1 MPKINQ
7 LSFEVANLIA
17 AGEVVERP
25 ASVVKELLENAIDA
39 GADTVTV
46 EIKRGGVALIR
57 VADNG
62 VGMTEEDLPLAIRRH
77 ATSKIAEAA
86 DLDSIATLGFR
97 GEALAATAAVSTLTI
112 ITKTKDAPIGTV
124 LTAVG
129 GEVQEISEVGCAD
142 GTTVTVEELFANVP
156 ARRKF
161 LKKDVTE
168 TAAVTA
174 VVEKIAIS
182 RPDIALRY
190 ITDGTVRF
198 ATAGDG
204 VLIHTLHALYG
215 RELASRLLSVSGE
228 LGGISVSGFVGRP
241 DNARANRN
249 MQNFFINGRFVK
261 SKTVGA
267 AVERAFTSYMAPERF
282 PVAILFLTLPHFS
295 VDVNV
300 HPAKL
305 EVKFENERTVFEAV
319 YYAVRTAL
327 EECVSRPEL
336 GLDKRTKAGRDFSLA
351 HSFETPQRAEQ
362 IAIPTAPQKET
373 VAPVREEPPVSIP
386 PRPAPAPLRPT
397 PDIPPVSVAARE
409 STRQGATLSAEDSLA
424 ICEKYAA
431 SAQDQPGSETAST
444 PPAPPAA
451 KTPASPET
459 EAPSMDVSI
468 PPASA
473 EVPQAQPAAE
483 RVRVPLPEYRILGT
497 AFRTY
502 VLVELAQ
509 DRMLVIDQH
518 AAHERILFERLKAE
532 KEKTGIISTPLL
544 LPIAV
549 EVTATELAYAEE
561 EAESFSRLGFT
572 YTVAEGAVHLL
583 SIPADTTPTEAKD
596 LFLSLCEEGASGAS
610 AAISE
615 EKRREKMLYQM
626 ACKAA
631 IKGGRTYDEAH
642 VRWLVEEVLTIPD
655 ITVCPHGRPIAFAL
669 TKRELDRQFDRI
681 K

>member
-39 GADTVTV
+39 GADAITV
-46 EIKRGGVALIR
+46 EIKRGGVSLIR

-77 ATSKIAEAA
+77 ATSKIADAA

-112 ITKTKDAPIGTV
+112 ITKTKDADAGTMLLSV
-124 LTAVG
+124 A
-129 GEVQEISEVGCAD
+129 GEVKEISEVGCAD
-142 GTTVTVEELFANVP
+142 GTTVTVEERFAKVP

-190 ITDGTVRF
+190 IADGTVRF
-198 ATAGDG
+198 STAGDG
-204 VLIHTLHALYG
+204 VLAHTLHALYG

-228 LGGISVSGFVGRP
+228 VGGVSVSGFVGRP

-282 PVAILFLTLPHFS
+282 PVAILFLTLPHFA

-319 YYAVRTAL
+319 YYAVRSAL
-327 EECVSRPEL
+327 EDCISRPEL
-336 GLDKRTKAGRDFSLA
+336 GLDSKTKAGRDFALA
-351 HSFETPQRAEQ
+351 HSFEAPERGEQ
-362 IAIPTAPQKET
+362 MTIPTLSPKET
-373 VAPVREEPPVSIP
+373 PTPTPASPSAEPVVSIP
-386 PRPAPAPLRPT
+386 PRPAPLPPRPT
-397 PDIPPVSVAARE
+397 PTIPLSTVAAR
-409 STRQGATLSAEDSLA
+409 SDGNPSSTLSAADSIS
-424 ICEKYAA
+424 ICEKYAEA
-431 SAQDQPGSETAST
+431 TKTGTAVAD
-444 PPAPPAA
+444 PAP
-451 KTPASPET
+451 T
-459 EAPSMDVSI
+459 EAKAPATSASEELPVTPSDPS
-468 PPASA
+468 
-473 EVPQAQPAAE
+473 ENTE
-483 RVRVPLPEYRILGT
+483 TTRVPLPPYRILGT

-502 VLVELAQ
+502 VLVELEEE
-509 DRMLVIDQH
+509 RMLVIDQH
-518 AAHERILFERLKAE
+518 AAHERILFERLKKE
-532 KEKTGIISTPLL
+532 KEKSGILSMPLL
-544 LPIAV
+544 VPVTV
-549 EVTATELAYAEE
+549 EVTATECAYATV

-572 YTVAEGAVHLL
+572 YTVAEGRVHLL
-583 SIPADTTPTEAKD
+583 SIPADISPTEAKD
-596 LFLSLCEEGASGAS
+596 LFLSLCEEGVSS
-610 AAISE
+610 AISE

-631 IKGGRTYDEAH
+631 IKGGRSYDETH
-642 VRWLVEEVLTIPD
+642 VRWLVEEVLTLPD
-655 ITVCPHGRPIAFAL
+655 ITVCPHGRPIAFTL